1 MGQQSRR
8 TLLWSMIGYPYDR
21 CFILG
26 HFFEL
31 MQNKLYFFTKINC
44 IFLQKKEKNGVHSSP
59 EEDFHCITP
68 DWGVFSKFLGY

>member
-8 TLLWSMIGYPYDR
+8 TLLWSMMGYPYDR

-31 MQNKLYFFTKINC
+31 MQNKLYFFTK
-44 IFLQKKEKNGVHSSP
+44 KG
-59 EEDFHCITP
+59 EEWRAF
-68 DWGVFSKFLGY
+68 FSGGGFPLHYT